1 MLTSRWKTVN
11 ASASV
16 YWPGQAEKTRV
27 KFRCQPH
34 CPRHRE
40 RCVAPLT
47 QVDNTLEKL
56 PPRYELERQTDVFIR
71 LEYVVEMYQVWVGV
85 LA

>member
-1 MLTSRWKTVN
+1 MLPATLPT
-11 ASASV
+11 
-16 YWPGQAEKTRV
+16 
-27 KFRCQPH
+27 
-34 CPRHRE
+34 PRHRE
-40 RCVAPLT
+40 GRDPSLT